1 MLIKVIDFVILH
13 FEMCEKVFKVTPNRM
28 YFIMH
33 SFFLN
38 IKAFMLTA

>member
-13 FEMCEKVFKVTPNRM
+13 FEMCEKVFKIIPDRM
-28 YFIMH
+28 YFIIH

-38 IKAFMLTA
+38 IKAFLFTA